1 MQNIQVVHGLL
12 LSVVIK
18 FGSENSEKK
27 KKKSRVGRFGKF
39 IAWPGKGR
47 RTCV

>member
-27 KKKSRVGRFGKF
+27 KKRVE
-39 IAWPGKGR
+39 WEDLENS
-47 RTCV
+47 